1 MFDPSKTKADKAKKA
16 QKKKVINELVDWS
29 ATIVPINLREGW
41 WIEDIFAVHFIVDKT
56 FTML

>member
-1 MFDPSKTKADKAKKA
+1 MFDPSKTKTDKAKKA

-41 WIEDIFAVHFIVDKT
+41 
-56 FTML
+56 